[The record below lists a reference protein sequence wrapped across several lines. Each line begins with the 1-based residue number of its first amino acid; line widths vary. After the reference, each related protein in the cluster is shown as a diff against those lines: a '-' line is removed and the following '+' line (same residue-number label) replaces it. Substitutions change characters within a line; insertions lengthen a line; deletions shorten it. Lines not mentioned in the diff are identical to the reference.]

1 MDTKVNENQKPLLQS
16 ETKFSTD
23 SKTVKIP
30 ISSKN
35 DTPNISEFGASYQKK
50 KIQIGPLSNSKNIN
64 DQLHIP
70 EEKGGTFLDDMEE
83 IDEINLKLYRKKVI
97 FLFDQ
102 LFEFESRSSQLA
114 GIYYIIIV
122 MICSSVLINIA
133 DKVEHE
139 IPGLQLLFII
149 VLVSFVLNYY
159 LIREGHINPYLE
171 TEEAHSKAKLI
182 GFLAIIS
189 IGTFFYAIQ
198 TSAKSF
204 VLFFLFTSWLT
215 SAIIERWIYQES
227 YSRYDT
233 LASLIVLAGAI
244 IVNIPLIQ
252 IGEGEYMFTQD
263 FVIGIIM
270 GIISCVSTG
279 ILGVNFSRLGN
290 FNILSINHVVLLII
304 LLFIPLF
311 FPIQGLIPPNILTWV
326 VTILLGVMFFFIAIF
341 FIRSL
346 QLEKSTIILIYLNL
360 LVAAN
365 IVIETI
371 FVSGIL
377 NTLWS
382 YLGAG
387 LIILGLFLVGREA
400 FTRVQTQKVR
410 DSFSLKTLKEDIV
423 GENKKDVEMIEKK

>member
-1 MDTKVNENQKPLLQS
+1 MDTKTNDNQKPLLS
-16 ETKFSTD
+16 SD
-23 SKTVKIP
+23 SKPATELKQM
-30 ISSKN
+30 KTQGTN
-35 DTPNISEFGASYQKK
+35 KMGTPSVSEFTGSNQKK
-50 KIQIGPLSNSKNIN
+50 KIQLPTSKTI
-64 DQLHIP
+64 DQQLKIP
-70 EEKGGTFLDDMEE
+70 EEKGDAFLDDNEE

-102 LFEFESRSSQLA
+102 LFEFESRSSQLS

-122 MICSSVLINIA
+122 MICSSVLINIS

-149 VLVSFVLNYY
+149 VLVSFTLNYY

-189 IGTFFYAIQ
+189 IGSFFYAYQ

-204 VLFFLFTSWLT
+204 VLFLLFTSWLV
-215 SAIIERWIYQES
+215 SAIVERCIYKES

-233 LASLIVLAGAI
+233 LASLIVLAGAV

-252 IGEGEYMFTQD
+252 IGEGEYIFTQD
-263 FVIGIIM
+263 FVVGIIM
-270 GIISCVSTG
+270 GLICCVSTG
-279 ILGVNFSRLGN
+279 CLGVNFSRLGN
-290 FNILSINHVVLLII
+290 FNILSINHVVLLIV

-311 FPIQGLIPPNILTWV
+311 FPIQGLIPPNFLTWV

-346 QLEKSTIILIYLNL
+346 QLEKSTIILLYLNL

-382 YLGAG
+382 YLGAALIVVG
-387 LIILGLFLVGREA
+387 LVLVGKEA
-400 FTRVQTQKVR
+400 FTRVETQKVR
-410 DSFSLKTLKEDIV
+410 DSFTLKDVV
-423 GENKKDVEMIEKK
+423 GEQKRDIEMSQKK

>member
-1 MDTKVNENQKPLLQS
+1 MDTKTNDNQKPLLS
-16 ETKFSTD
+16 SD
-23 SKTVKIP
+23 SKPASELKQMKTQGTNKMG
-30 ISSKN
+30 
-35 DTPNISEFGASYQKK
+35 TPSVSEFTGSNQKK
-50 KIQIGPLSNSKNIN
+50 KIQLPTSKTI
-64 DQLHIP
+64 DQQLKIP
-70 EEKGGTFLDDMEE
+70 EEKNDAFLDDNEE

-102 LFEFESRSSQLA
+102 LFEFESRSSQLS

-122 MICSSVLINIA
+122 MICSSVLINIS

-149 VLVSFVLNYY
+149 VLVSFTLNYY

-182 GFLAIIS
+182 GFLTIIS
-189 IGTFFYAIQ
+189 IGSFFYAYQ

-204 VLFFLFTSWLT
+204 VLFLLFTSWLV
-215 SAIIERWIYQES
+215 SAIVERCIYKES

-233 LASLIVLAGAI
+233 LASLIVLAGAV

-252 IGEGEYMFTQD
+252 IGEGEFIFTQD
-263 FVIGIIM
+263 FIVGIIM
-270 GIISCVSTG
+270 GLICCVSTG
-279 ILGVNFSRLGN
+279 CLGVNFSRLGN
-290 FNILSINHVVLLII
+290 FNILSINHVVLLIV

-311 FPIQGLIPPNILTWV
+311 FPIQGLIPPNFLTWV
-326 VTILLGVMFFFIAIF
+326 VTILLGFMFFFIAIF

-346 QLEKSTIILIYLNL
+346 QLEKSTIILLYLNL

-382 YLGAG
+382 YLGAALIVVG
-387 LIILGLFLVGREA
+387 LVLVGKEA
-400 FTRVQTQKVR
+400 FTRVETQKVR
-410 DSFSLKTLKEDIV
+410 DSFTLKDVV
-423 GENKKDVEMIEKK
+423 GEQKRDIEMAQKK

>member
-1 MDTKVNENQKPLLQS
+1 MDTKTNDNQKPLLS
-16 ETKFSTD
+16 SD
-23 SKTVKIP
+23 SKPATELKQM
-30 ISSKN
+30 KTQGTN
-35 DTPNISEFGASYQKK
+35 KMGTPSVSEFTGSNQKK
-50 KIQIGPLSNSKNIN
+50 KIQLPTSKTI
-64 DQLHIP
+64 DQQLKIP
-70 EEKGGTFLDDMEE
+70 EEKGDAFLDDNEE

-102 LFEFESRSSQLA
+102 LFEFESRSSQLS

-122 MICSSVLINIA
+122 MICSSVLINIS

-149 VLVSFVLNYY
+149 VLVSFTLNYY

-171 TEEAHSKAKLI
+171 TEEAHSKAKVI

-189 IGTFFYAIQ
+189 IGSFFYAYQ

-204 VLFFLFTSWLT
+204 VLFLLFTSWLV
-215 SAIIERWIYQES
+215 SAIVERCIYKES

-233 LASLIVLAGAI
+233 LASLIVLSGAV

-252 IGEGEYMFTQD
+252 IGEGEFIFTQD
-263 FVIGIIM
+263 FVVGIIM
-270 GIISCVSTG
+270 GLICCVSTG
-279 ILGVNFSRLGN
+279 CLGVNFSRLGN
-290 FNILSINHVVLLII
+290 FNILSINHVVLLIV

-311 FPIQGLIPPNILTWV
+311 FPIQGLIPPNFLTWV

-346 QLEKSTIILIYLNL
+346 QLEKSTIILLYLNL

-382 YLGAG
+382 YLGAALIVVG
-387 LIILGLFLVGREA
+387 LVLVGKEA
-400 FTRVQTQKVR
+400 FTRVETQKVR
-410 DSFSLKTLKEDIV
+410 DSFTLKDVV
-423 GENKKDVEMIEKK
+423 GEQKRDIEMSQQK

>member
-1 MDTKVNENQKPLLQS
+1 METKSNENQKPLLQS
-16 ETKFSTD
+16 DSKFSTD
-23 SKTVKIP
+23 SKAVKIP
-30 ISSKN
+30 IS
-35 DTPNISEFGASYQKK
+35 TPSISEFATSNQKK
-50 KIQIGPLSNSKNIN
+50 KIQFSTGKTIDS
-64 DQLHIP
+64 QLRIP
-70 EEKGGTFLDDMEE
+70 EEKNGTFLDETEE
-83 IDEINLKLYRKKVI
+83 MDEINLRLYRKKVI

-102 LFEFESRSSQLA
+102 LFEFESRSSQLS

-133 DKVEHE
+133 DKVEHD

-149 VLVSFVLNYY
+149 VLVSFILNYY

-204 VLFFLFTSWLT
+204 VLFLLFTSWLIA
-215 SAIIERWIYQES
+215 AIIERCFYKEA

-233 LASLIVLAGAI
+233 LASLIVLGGAV

-252 IGEGEYMFTQD
+252 IGEGDFEFTQD
-263 FVIGIIM
+263 FVVGIIM
-270 GIISCVSTG
+270 GLISCVSTG
-279 ILGVNFSRLGN
+279 FFGVNFSKLGN
-290 FNILSINHVVLLII
+290 FNILSINHVVLLIV

-311 FPIQGLIPPNILTWV
+311 FPIQGLIPPNFLTWI
-326 VTILLGVMFFFIAIF
+326 VTILLGFMFFFIMIF

-346 QLEKSTIILIYLNL
+346 QLEKATIILLYLNL

-365 IVIETI
+365 IIIETI

-382 YLGAG
+382 YLGAALIVFG
-387 LIILGLFLVGREA
+387 LVLVGREA
-400 FTRVQTQKVR
+400 FTRVETQKVR
-410 DSFSLKTLKEDIV
+410 DSFSLKSLKEDVV
-423 GENKKDVEMIEKK
+423 GENKKDIEMVEKN

>member
-1 MDTKVNENQKPLLQS
+1 METKPNENQKPLLQS
-16 ETKFSTD
+16 DSKFSTD
-23 SKTVKIP
+23 TKAVKIP
-30 ISSKN
+30 IS
-35 DTPNISEFGASYQKK
+35 TPPISEFSAASNQKK
-50 KIQIGPLSNSKNIN
+50 KIQFSTGKSIDS
-64 DQLHIP
+64 QLRIP
-70 EEKGGTFLDDMEE
+70 EEKNGTFLDETEE
-83 IDEINLKLYRKKVI
+83 MDEINLRLYRKKVI

-102 LFEFESRSSQLA
+102 LFEFESRSSQLS

-133 DKVEHE
+133 DKVEHD

-149 VLVSFVLNYY
+149 VLVSFILNYY

-204 VLFFLFTSWLT
+204 VLFLLFTSWLIA
-215 SAIIERWIYQES
+215 AIIERCFYREA
-227 YSRYDT
+227 YSRFDT
-233 LASLIVLAGAI
+233 FASLIVLVGAL

-252 IGEGEYMFTQD
+252 IGEGEYLFTQD
-263 FVIGIIM
+263 FVVGIIM
-270 GIISCVSTG
+270 GLISCVSTG
-279 ILGVNFSRLGN
+279 FLGVNFSKLGN

-311 FPIQGLIPPNILTWV
+311 FPIQGLIPPNFLTWI
-326 VTILLGVMFFFIAIF
+326 VTILLGFMFFFIAIF

-346 QLEKSTIILIYLNL
+346 QLEKATIILLYLNL

-382 YLGAG
+382 YLGAA
-387 LIILGLFLVGREA
+387 LIIFGLVLVGREA
-400 FTRVQTQKVR
+400 FTRVETQKVR
-410 DSFSLKTLKEDIV
+410 DSFSLKTLKEDVV
-423 GENKKDVEMIEKK
+423 GENKKDVEMVEKK

>member
-1 MDTKVNENQKPLLQS
+1 MDTKTNDNQKPLLS
-16 ETKFSTD
+16 SD
-23 SKTVKIP
+23 SKPASELKQIKTQGTNKMG
-30 ISSKN
+30 
-35 DTPNISEFGASYQKK
+35 TPSVSEFTGSNQKK
-50 KIQIGPLSNSKNIN
+50 KIQLPTSKTI
-64 DQLHIP
+64 DQQLKIP
-70 EEKGGTFLDDMEE
+70 EEKNDAFLDDNEE

-102 LFEFESRSSQLA
+102 LFEFESRSSQLS

-122 MICSSVLINIA
+122 MICSSVLINIS

-149 VLVSFVLNYY
+149 VLVSFTLNYY

-182 GFLAIIS
+182 GFLTIIS
-189 IGTFFYAIQ
+189 IGSFFYAYQ

-204 VLFFLFTSWLT
+204 VLFLLFTSWLV
-215 SAIIERWIYQES
+215 SAIVERCIYKES

-233 LASLIVLAGAI
+233 LASLIVLAGAV

-252 IGEGEYMFTQD
+252 IGEGEFIFTQD
-263 FVIGIIM
+263 FIVGIIM
-270 GIISCVSTG
+270 GLICCVSTG
-279 ILGVNFSRLGN
+279 CLGVNFSRLGN
-290 FNILSINHVVLLII
+290 FNILSINHVVLLIV

-311 FPIQGLIPPNILTWV
+311 FPIQGLIPPNFLTWV
-326 VTILLGVMFFFIAIF
+326 VTILLGFMFFFIAIF

-346 QLEKSTIILIYLNL
+346 QLEKSTIILLYLNL

-382 YLGAG
+382 YLGAALIVVG
-387 LIILGLFLVGREA
+387 LVLVGKEA
-400 FTRVQTQKVR
+400 FTRVETQKVR
-410 DSFSLKTLKEDIV
+410 DSFTLKDVV
-423 GENKKDVEMIEKK
+423 GEQKRDIEMAQKK

>member
-1 MDTKVNENQKPLLQS
+1 MDTKLNENQKPLLAS
-16 ETKFSTD
+16 D
-23 SKTVKIP
+23 SKPATELKQMKLQP
-30 ISSKN
+30 MGKTG
-35 DTPNISEFGASYQKK
+35 TPSVSEFTASNQKK
-50 KIQIGPLSNSKNIN
+50 KIQFSNSKTI
-64 DQLHIP
+64 DQQLKIP
-70 EEKGGTFLDDMEE
+70 EEKGDTFLDDNEE

-102 LFEFESRSSQLA
+102 LFEFESRSSQLS

-122 MICSSVLINIA
+122 MICSSVLINIS

-149 VLVSFVLNYY
+149 VLVSFTLNYY

-171 TEEAHSKAKLI
+171 TEEAHSRAKVI

-189 IGTFFYAIQ
+189 IGTFFYAFQ
-198 TSAKSF
+198 TSARSF
-204 VLFFLFTSWLT
+204 VLFLLFTSWLV
-215 SAIIERWIYQES
+215 SAIVERFIYKES
-227 YSRYDT
+227 YSRYDI
-233 LASLIVLAGAI
+233 LASLIVLAGAV

-252 IGEGEYMFTQD
+252 IGEGEFIFTQD
-263 FVIGIIM
+263 FVVGIIM
-270 GIISCVSTG
+270 GIICCISTG
-279 ILGVNFSRLGN
+279 CLGVNFAKLGN

-311 FPIQGLIPPNILTWV
+311 FPIQGLIPPNLLTWV
-326 VTILLGVMFFFIAIF
+326 VTILLGIMFFFIMIF

-346 QLEKSTIILIYLNL
+346 QLEKSTIILLYLNL

-382 YLGAG
+382 YLGAA
-387 LIILGLFLVGREA
+387 LIVLGLVLVGKEA
-400 FTRVQTQKVR
+400 FTRIETQKVR
-410 DSFSLKTLKEDIV
+410 DSFTLKDVV
-423 GENKKDVEMIEKK
+423 GEAKKDIEMVQQK

>member
-1 MDTKVNENQKPLLQS
+1 MDTKFNDNTKPLLLS
-16 ETKFSTD
+16 D
-23 SKTVKIP
+23 SKLQYEQKSDKP
-30 ISSKN
+30 PASK
-35 DTPNISEFGASYQKK
+35 TESPSISEFLTGSNQKK
-50 KIQIGPLSNSKNIN
+50 KIHIGLSNSKSI
-64 DQLHIP
+64 DQQLKIP
-70 EEKGGTFLDDMEE
+70 EERDDTFLDDNDEVE
-83 IDEINLKLYRKKVI
+83 EINLKLYRKKVI

-102 LFEFESRSSQLA
+102 LFEFENRSSQLS

-133 DKVEHE
+133 DKVEHD

-204 VLFFLFTSWLT
+204 VLFLLFTSWII
-215 SAIIERWIYQES
+215 SAIIERCVYKET
-227 YSRYDT
+227 YSRYDI
-233 LASLIVLAGAI
+233 LSSLIVLAGAV

-252 IGEGEYMFTQD
+252 IEEGEYLFTQD
-263 FVIGIIM
+263 FVVGIIM
-270 GIISCVSTG
+270 GVISCFSMG
-279 ILGVNFSRLGN
+279 YLGVNFSKLGN

-311 FPIQGLIPPNILTWV
+311 FPIQGLIPPNFLTWV

-346 QLEKSTIILIYLNL
+346 QLEKATIILLYLNL

-387 LIILGLFLVGREA
+387 LIIFGLVLVGKEA
-400 FTRVQTQKVR
+400 FIRIETQKVR
-410 DSFSLKTLKEDIV
+410 GSFNLKTLKDDVV
-423 GENKKDVEMIEKK
+423 GENKTDIELLVK

>member
-1 MDTKVNENQKPLLQS
+1 
-16 ETKFSTD
+16 
-23 SKTVKIP
+23 
-30 ISSKN
+30 
-35 DTPNISEFGASYQKK
+35 
-50 KIQIGPLSNSKNIN
+50 
-64 DQLHIP
+64 
-70 EEKGGTFLDDMEE
+70 
-83 IDEINLKLYRKKVI
+83 
-97 FLFDQ
+97 
-102 LFEFESRSSQLA
+102 
-114 GIYYIIIV
+114 
-122 MICSSVLINIA
+122 MICSSVLINIS

-149 VLVSFVLNYY
+149 VLVSFTLNYY

-171 TEEAHSKAKLI
+171 TEEAHSKAKVI

-189 IGTFFYAIQ
+189 IGSFFYAYQ

-204 VLFFLFTSWLT
+204 VLFLLFTSWLV
-215 SAIIERWIYQES
+215 SAIVERCIYKES

-233 LASLIVLAGAI
+233 LASLIVLAGAV

-252 IGEGEYMFTQD
+252 IGEGEFIFTQD
-263 FVIGIIM
+263 FVVGIIM
-270 GIISCVSTG
+270 GLICCVSTG
-279 ILGVNFSRLGN
+279 CLGVNFSRLGN
-290 FNILSINHVVLLII
+290 FNILSINHVVLLIV

-311 FPIQGLIPPNILTWV
+311 FPIQGLIPPNFLTWV

-346 QLEKSTIILIYLNL
+346 QLEKSTIILLYLNL

-382 YLGAG
+382 YLGAALIVVG
-387 LIILGLFLVGREA
+387 LVLVGKEA
-400 FTRVQTQKVR
+400 FTRVETQKVR
-410 DSFSLKTLKEDIV
+410 DSFTLKDVV
-423 GENKKDVEMIEKK
+423 GEQKRDIEMSQKK